1 MKKALIFCAAALL
14 LALGACKEKE
24 DPNKIDWDA
33 VTVNG
38 FYVAGPATGSDE
50 IKGDCVMTAGFNEE
64 GKSLREG
71 MYEKYI
77 VLEAD
82 KDFYLLFND
91 GGKKSRYSADLKL
104 FETPLEEAYG
114 DNPAS
119 VLKGA
124 LEVGEDAKPMRVS
137 KTGLYHIVLD
147 KNQMGDLNNSGGAQ
161 ILLLD
166 ASAFQMIGAFGEA
179 ESDPAPA
186 SFSNDGVTFTFKD
199 VKLMK
204 DAWFKFRTGKYW
216 KVTLDDAG
224 KVKAEVSLGEG
235 MSQNGG
241 NLTVDK
247 SGIYDVTLTFKL
259 AGGGFDRSFSYKTE
273 FKEAVAE
280 FPEWAGIYGNY
291 SGHNWNVDD
300 AEPVKIGAKSG
311 EEGTGVYK
319 GVITMVGGT
328 GFKVFADGAWLGGS
342 MDNLGDGA
350 DLVMAEEGTFYVE
363 INLKDSPKTIKFEK
377 ITSVGIIGDATSTG
391 WSDETK
397 LTYNEAARVFS
408 GPVTFVEG
416 GSFKIRFNE
425 NWDLNYGGTLDAL
438 KYVGDNI
445 PGPGAGE
452 QIVTLDFANDASIM
466 IGAIAIDGDMSDWA
480 GVASFASSQNSRIR
494 EWKFKADA
502 NNVYFY
508 FALRKNRVDSE
519 RVLYIGFDTDNNS
532 ETGGEHGNLKGCDS
546 YAKVVPFTNVGEAT
560 APVPVVGLDA
570 ASEAGGQAGVVKC
583 AAFDDGSDLSSN
595 SSNIYLEIS
604 IPRSVLNLPAAGSN
618 ITVGCSYDWYVT
630 GTQSIAL

>member
-1 MKKALIFCAAALL
+1 
-14 LALGACKEKE
+14 
-24 DPNKIDWDA
+24 
-33 VTVNG
+33 
-38 FYVAGPATGSDE
+38 
-50 IKGDCVMTAGFNEE
+50 
-64 GKSLREG
+64 
-71 MYEKYI
+71 
-77 VLEAD
+77 
-82 KDFYLLFND
+82 
-91 GGKKSRYSADLKL
+91 
-104 FETPLEEAYG
+104 
-114 DNPAS
+114 
-119 VLKGA
+119 
-124 LEVGEDAKPMRVS
+124 MRVS

-291 SGHNWNVDD
+291 SGHNWNVDG

-342 MDNLGDGA
+342 MDNLSDGA

-397 LTYNEAARVFS
+397 LPYDEAKRVFS

-445 PGPGAGE
+445 PGPGAGVMR
-452 QIVTLDFANDASIM
+452 VTLDFANDASIKVEEGGFASHFGINWDNVDCVAAGDTNEGRDGVKSM
-466 IGAIAIDGDMSDWA
+466 KVTADASRAYVLVEVKKDILVWDAHQYANRSYFCVADAGEGGDRWTQNPEKKIEGWLLYNAEPYFINWQDSIVDKRAYTAIVDDVVYFEVAIDRSTLNCLKKTEA
-480 GVASFASSQNSRIR
+480 A
-494 EWKFKADA
+494 KA
-502 NNVYFY
+502 YF
-508 FALRKNRVDSE
+508 
-519 RVLYIGFDTDNNS
+519 GFFMTDTYN
-532 ETGGEHGNLKGCDS
+532 
-546 YAKVVPFTNVGEAT
+546 
-560 APVPVVGLDA
+560 
-570 ASEAGGQAGVVKC
+570 
-583 AAFDDGSDLSSN
+583 DGSTAGSRAENGFAPAKGESM
-595 SSNIYLEIS
+595 LEVS
-604 IPRSVLNLPAAGSN
+604 LPAFGA
-618 ITVGCSYDWYVT
+618 
-630 GTQSIAL
+630 